1 MRVINRLFAAC
12 AVGAVAISLQS
23 MAGSPAAGV
32 LTVDRSVGILEA
44 GAPFAKAASAS
55 SIASRANA
63 TSTNTVYGGF
73 ALASSA
79 TVYILVRG
87 NSLGTLGVTQAYL
100 DAPRVRLYNVAG
112 TDLIFDQSGRPGF
125 NYCLSS
131 ESSQVPVINY
141 YSQVRAQPAHSF
153 DGCFA
158 GVFSAGVYT
167 FTVTPSIP
175 GVTTLSEASTPNF
188 GEILFEVTLGP

>member
-1 MRVINRLFAAC
+1 MRTNGFSAAC
-12 AVGAVAISLQS
+12 AAGFMAISLQCA
-23 MAGSPAAGV
+23 AGSPAAAV
-32 LTVDRSVGILEA
+32 LVVDGSIRILEA
-44 GAPFAKAASAS
+44 EAPFAKAASART
-55 SIASRANA
+55 IASRATA

-73 ALASSA
+73 EIASAA

-100 DAPRVRLYNVAG
+100 DVPRVRLYNSQGA
-112 TDLIFDQSGRPGF
+112 DLILDLSGRAGF

-131 ESSQVPVINY
+131 EPSQLPVINY
-141 YSQVRAQPAHSF
+141 YSQVRGQPASTF

-158 GVFSAGVYT
+158 GVFPAGVYT

-175 GVTTLSEASTPNF
+175 GVTTGTLASIPTF
-188 GEILFEVTLGP
+188 GELLFEVTLGP